1 MTMPTHIPRDPREY
15 WGKAIADMR
24 QTNQIL
30 KEEQEQTKRHLKAL
44 HIVNRTSR
52 MHIEEMRQEQQHLM
66 SKLTELL
73 AAAAPSDSRLPSTKL
88 STKLNKVPFSVSELP
103 QPPPGFEL
111 PDRPETGEG
120 ITNEVTVLSP
130 RNLPKKKLAFTEP
143 GNPSSSTDAS
153 SMECGNAIK
162 ARLERA
168 PEFRLGCH
176 SDSTPSQSHSSLQQ
190 SLGFQDHMEMDV
202 FGQSFAPSENNVAS
216 EQSSTD

>member
-1 MTMPTHIPRDPREY
+1 LAHPDSCLLIMTMPTHIPRDPREY

-44 HIVNRTSR
+44 HIVNRTPR

-111 PDRPETGEG
+111 PDRPATGEG

-130 RNLPKKKLAFTEP
+130 GICQRRSWHSLSQGILPRALMPAQWSVEMQSKQGWSEHL
-143 GNPSSSTDAS
+143 SS
-153 SMECGNAIK
+153 G
-162 ARLERA
+162 
-168 PEFRLGCH
+168 
-176 SDSTPSQSHSSLQQ
+176 
-190 SLGFQDHMEMDV
+190 
-202 FGQSFAPSENNVAS
+202 
-216 EQSSTD
+216 